1 MKALLTGGT
10 GFVGRHLVETLD
22 HPVVLTR
29 SPDKARK
36 ILADKAV
43 CVAWQ
48 PSQEPAPAKAFE
60 GVDVVFN
67 LLGESIGEGRW
78 TSAKKKRIRESRLLG
93 TRNLVAALRSL
104 PSKPKVLVSSSAV
117 GYYGDRGDESLDET
131 SAPGSDFLAKLCV
144 DWEAESRA
152 AEELGVRVVCVR
164 SGIVLGP
171 GGGALGKMALPFKLG
186 AGGPIGSGRQWM
198 PWIHIDD
205 LVGLYLMAARRDD
218 VSGAVAG
225 VAPEA
230 VTNAQFSKTLGRVL
244 RRPAFMPAPGFML
257 RVVIGEFTGAL
268 LSSQKVHPQMA
279 HKAGYEYKYP
289 ALERALREIYRR

>member
-48 PSQEPAPAKAFE
+48 PSREPAPAKAFE

-117 GYYGDRGDESLDET
+117 GYYGDRGDDSLDET